1 MIGAS
6 EWRFLKCLNQLVQN
20 FSSLIETEFKVVVGP
35 LWQTFVLSLRVY
47 ELSLVGGADDPYEEG
62 ITLRIKVYRVK
73 HKQVFEAQDVNGVRS
88 QPWLLGSM
96 GEHSLMLHGVT
107 GYAEPGRI
115 MAVVGPSGFGKSTLL
130 DSLVGRLSRNVIMVG
145 SVRIKG

>member
-1 MIGAS
+1 M
-6 EWRFLKCLNQLVQN
+6 
-20 FSSLIETEFKVVVGP
+20 
-35 LWQTFVLSLRVY
+35 
-47 ELSLVGGADDPYEEG
+47 
-62 ITLRIKVYRVK
+62 
-73 HKQVFEAQDVNGVRS
+73 EAQDVSGVRS
-88 QPWLLGSM
+88 QPCLLELM
-96 GEHSLMLHGVT
+96 EEHSLMLHGVT

>member
-1 MIGAS
+1 MH
-6 EWRFLKCLNQLVQN
+6 R
-20 FSSLIETEFKVVVGP
+20 
-35 LWQTFVLSLRVY
+35 
-47 ELSLVGGADDPYEEG
+47 
-62 ITLRIKVYRVK
+62 YRVK

-115 MAVVGPSGFGKSTLL
+115 MAVVSPSGSTLNL
-130 DSLVGRLSRNVIMVG
+130 DLLVWDFTA
-145 SVRIKG
+145 IKSG